1 MNSRNLLKD
10 DNAVSISIGFII
22 MFAITVIVITA
33 TIISF
38 HSLTNSN
45 EKSAMTATFGLIGA
59 GLTNKITTVD
69 TLVNITNS
77 YGGTVNSLEYEFPM
91 SASVADRSYTV
102 NITNSPY
109 QIILQS
115 DNGAMTTSPFNIS
128 TNFTAVQIYSGAE
141 NYKISYNK
149 SSISLNI
156 EEQ

>member
-1 MNSRNLLKD
+1 MNSRNLIKD
-10 DNAVSISIGFII
+10 DNAVSISIGYIL
-22 MFAITVIVITA
+22 MFAITVIVISV

-38 HSLTNSN
+38 YSLTNSN
-45 EKSAMTATFGLIGA
+45 EKAAMTATFRLIGA
-59 GLTNKITTVD
+59 GLSNKITTVD
-69 TLVNITNS
+69 TMVNITNS

-115 DNGAMTTSPFNIS
+115 DNGAMTTSSFNIS
-128 TNFTAVQIYSGAE
+128 TNFTPIQIYSGAE

-149 SSISLNI
+149 SGSSLNLV
-156 EEQ
+156 EQ